1 MSVDVE
7 QLESKDVDSY
17 LQYRALSSL
26 AVASLLL
33 GFASVFSFTAW
44 WYLAVPAIGFVLGW
58 LGYRR
63 VARAKHELSGKG
75 VAAAGMVLSA
85 LFAFL
90 GAGYLG
96 YVYATEVPE
105 GFERIGYELLQP
117 DPDVA
122 SELIPASAKSL
133 EGKHIFIKG
142 YVYPGQQTSGITQF
156 LLVRD
161 QGSCCFGGNPKV
173 TDRIQVKLK
182 DPLTLTFETRL
193 FKLAGVFHV
202 EEAKAADA
210 TGAVYYHLEATHLE

>member
-1 MSVDVE
+1 MSVDLEQVE
-7 QLESKDVDSY
+7 SSDVDHY
-17 LQYRALSSL
+17 LQYRALSSV
-26 AVASLLL
+26 AVASLIL
-33 GFASVFSFTAW
+33 GLASVFSFTAW
-44 WYLAVPAIGFVLGW
+44 WYLAVPAIGFALGW
-58 LGYRR
+58 VGYRR
-63 VARAKHELSGKG
+63 VARLRHELSGKG

-90 GAGYLG
+90 GAGYLS

-117 DPDVA
+117 DPDVPN
-122 SELIPASAKSL
+122 ELIPPSAKTL
-133 EGKHIFIKG
+133 EGKRIFIKG
-142 YVYPGQQTSGITQF
+142 YIYPGQQTSGITRF

-173 TDRIQVKLK
+173 TDRIQVTLAE
-182 DPLTLTFETRL
+182 PLTLTFETRL

-202 EEAKAADA
+202 AAAKAADA